1 MRSRH
6 AAALVAPVLS
16 SLALSLSLFAA
27 CGGSDSDL
35 PTPSLADVGLPD
47 ADASADAAH
56 DSTVDARPETGDDGA
71 TEAASDTVDDTA
83 ADTADAAD
91 SADTA
96 APDTA
101 DTAVPDTAPPPMPIV
116 CETGAALTIRLVAGN
131 VSSGNNQS
139 YDPGH
144 GGRIL
149 KALRPDV
156 VMIQEF
162 NYGANSTPE
171 IASFVTRYL
180 GADFTFARGTG
191 QIPNGVLTRFPI
203 LGSGEWTDAS
213 VSNRAFVWARIDIPG
228 PRDLVAVS
236 VHLLTSSSSNRNAEA
251 TQLAGYLRANVT
263 DGAYVAIGGDFNT
276 DTHAEPAF
284 SAFSSVVVT
293 GGPWPADQAANGNT
307 NASRAK
313 PYDYVLASAALDVQQ
328 VPLSLGGGTFGAG
341 IVFDTRVFTPIAAL
355 VTAGDPDA
363 VLATDS
369 AASNMQHMAVAR
381 DFAVACP

>member
-1 MRSRH
+1 MRSRSS
-6 AAALVAPVLS
+6 ALVLVVAVVAS
-16 SLALSLSLFAA
+16 IGGLAGLAS

-35 PTPSLADVGLPD
+35 PTPALPDVGAQD
-47 ADASADAAH
+47 ADATVDTRPDTAAEADAA
-56 DSTVDARPETGDDGA
+56 VDAVP
-71 TEAASDTVDDTA
+71 DTA
-83 ADTADAAD
+83 AEADAAVD
-91 SADTA
+91 AVPDTA
-96 APDTA
+96 VA
-101 DTAVPDTAPPPMPIV
+101 DTAVPDTAVPDTAVADTAPPPMPIV
-116 CETGAALTIRLVAGN
+116 CETGAPLTIRVVAGN

-171 IASFVTRYL
+171 ITTFVTRYL
-180 GADFTFARGTG
+180 GADFTFTRGTG

-203 LGSGEWTDAS
+203 LSSGEWTDAS

-236 VHLLTSSSSNRNAEA
+236 VHLLTSSSGNRNAEA
-251 TQLAGYLRANVT
+251 TQLSGYLKANVT
-263 DGAYVAIGGDFNT
+263 DGAYIAIGGDFNT
-276 DTHAEPAF
+276 DSHSEPAF
-284 SAFSSVVVT
+284 SAFSAVAIT
-293 GGPWPADQAANGNT
+293 GGPWPADQAGNGNT

-313 PYDYVLASAALDVQQ
+313 PYDYVIASPALDALQ
-328 VPLSLGGGTFGAG
+328 VPLGLGGGTFGAG
-341 IVFDTRVFTPIAAL
+341 IVFDTRVFTPIAVL
-355 VTAGDPDA
+355 NTAGDPDA

-369 AASNMQHMAVAR
+369 AASNMQHMAVGR